1 MKRKYQELIMELIDR
16 PEELARLEIKSAEIQ
31 SLADSIRERGLQ
43 QPIKV
48 AKRGERFMIVFG
60 DRRYL
65 ACRLLGHKALHA
77 EVVDATDEEI
87 AIDRAIENLQRVDLT
102 PVEEA
107 LQYQGM
113 IDKLGMKAEDI
124 ERMIG
129 KELRTVYR
137 KLALLKYPEGVKDA
151 LHSGKVSLTVAEVLM
166 SCPDEGHRDYLFE
179 AAIENGITVAI
190 ARLWLDDWRKAQMPK
205 GSSAPGAG
213 RDEDS
218 LLPRKTYI
226 GCGLC
231 DEPVEVTELKS
242 ISVCPACLGRLYDM
256 LHGSKP
262 QTG

>member
-1 MKRKYQELIMELIDR
+1 
-16 PEELARLEIKSAEIQ
+16 
-31 SLADSIRERGLQ
+31 
-43 QPIKV
+43 
-48 AKRGERFMIVFG
+48 
-60 DRRYL
+60 
-65 ACRLLGHKALHA
+65 
-77 EVVDATDEEI
+77 
-87 AIDRAIENLQRVDLT
+87 
-102 PVEEA
+102 
-107 LQYQGM
+107 
-113 IDKLGMKAEDI
+113 
-124 ERMIG
+124 
-129 KELRTVYR
+129 
-137 KLALLKYPEGVKDA
+137 
-151 LHSGKVSLTVAEVLM
+151 M

>member
-1 MKRKYQELIMELIDR
+1 MKRKYQEVIMELIDR
-16 PEELARLEIKSAEIQ
+16 PEELARLEIKSSEIQ

-48 AKRGERFMIVFG
+48 AKRGERFKIVFG

-65 ACRLLGHKALHA
+65 ASRLLGHKFLHA
-77 EVVDATDEEI
+77 EVVEATDEEI
-87 AIDRAIENLQRVDLT
+87 AIDRTIENIQRVDLT

-113 IDKLGMKAEDI
+113 IDKLGMKPEDI

-137 KLALLKYPEGVKDA
+137 KLAILKYPEAVKDA
-151 LHSGKVSLTVAEVLM
+151 VHSGKLGLTVAEVLM
-166 SCPDEGHRDYLFE
+166 TCTDEHHRDYLIGC
-179 AAIENGITVAI
+179 AIENGITVEI
-190 ARLWLDDWRKAQMPK
+190 GRLWLDDWRKAQMAKESTGPE
-205 GSSAPGAG
+205 AE

-218 LLPRKTYI
+218 LLPRKHYI

-242 ISVCPACLGRLYDM
+242 ISICPACLGRLYDM
-256 LHGSKP
+256 LHGKEP